1 MTKVRMIFVIAA
13 AVLFITGS
21 LLCVVES
28 ILKVPPT
35 VLGPYNGPFG
45 GLEIAAAV
53 VCLVLAIDPDRIQAA
68 LLSRIQKDP
77 SAAAPPAVTPP
88 PQEPPK

>member
-1 MTKVRMIFVIAA
+1 MTKVRKIFVLAA
-13 AVLFITGS
+13 ALLFVTGS
-21 LLCVVES
+21 AMCVVES
-28 ILKVPPT
+28 VLQVPPT

-68 LLSRIQKDP
+68 LLSRIQKP
-77 SAAAPPAVTPP
+77 APAQPPAP
-88 PQEPPK
+88 PQEPPR

>member
-1 MTKVRMIFVIAA
+1 MTKVRKIFVIAA
-13 AVLFITGS
+13 TVLFITGS
-21 LLCVVES
+21 IMCVVES
-28 ILKVPPT
+28 VLKVPPT

-53 VCLVLAIDPDRIQAA
+53 VCLVLAIDPDRIQTAI
-68 LLSRIQKDP
+68 LSRIQKENP
-77 SAAAPPAVTPP
+77 PAPPAP

>member
-1 MTKVRMIFVIAA
+1 MTKVRLIFVIAA
-13 AVLFITGS
+13 AVLFVTGS

-28 ILKVPPT
+28 VLQVPPT

-45 GLEIAAAV
+45 GLEIAAAI
-53 VCLVLAIDPDRIQAA
+53 VCLVLAIDPDRIQTA

-77 SAAAPPAVTPP
+77 PATPSVSPP
-88 PQEPPK
+88 PPEPPK

>member
-1 MTKVRMIFVIAA
+1 MTKVRLLFVIAA
-13 AVLFITGS
+13 AVLFVTGS

-28 ILKVPPT
+28 VLQVPPT

-45 GLEIAAAV
+45 GLEIAAAI
-53 VCLVLAIDPDRIQAA
+53 VCLVLAIDPDRIQTA

-77 SAAAPPAVTPP
+77 PATPSVSPP
-88 PQEPPK
+88 PPEPPK

>member
-1 MTKVRMIFVIAA
+1 MTKVRLIFVIAA
-13 AVLFITGS
+13 AILFVTGS

-28 ILKVPPT
+28 VLQVPPT

-45 GLEIAAAV
+45 GLEIAAAI
-53 VCLVLAIDPDRIQAA
+53 VCLVLAINPDRIQTA

-77 SAAAPPAVTPP
+77 PATPSVSPP
-88 PQEPPK
+88 PPEPPK